1 MPTNHIRL
9 EIRMPDQLQ
18 EIFMSAFD
26 GLQFS
31 GFEQFDD
38 RLIAYVDQK
47 EMNDNGREELEQWLA
62 AQREE
67 CYIESEQVVEERN
80 WNEEWEQSIRPIRAG
95 RFVITPTWADPEAGP
110 EEIILEIDPK
120 MAFGTGYHE
129 TTRLILRLL
138 PDVVQKDDKV
148 LDAGTGSGVLA
159 IAALKLGA
167 SHALGFDI
175 DEWSYRNATENAL
188 LNHVSDRFVIK
199 EGGAEHID
207 STVQYDTVL
216 ANINRNILMEMAE
229 KLAGVTRPGRDL
241 ILSGLMLPDE
251 EPMLKHAALRD
262 FEHVNSIYENE
273 WVAIWLKKKT

>member
-1 MPTNHIRL
+1 
-9 EIRMPDQLQ
+9 
-18 EIFMSAFD
+18 MSAFE

-31 GFEQFDD
+31 GFEQHDD
-38 RLIAYVDQK
+38 RLIAYVDQQ
-47 EMNDNGREELEQWLA
+47 EMNDNGREELEHWLA
-62 AQREE
+62 AQRED

-80 WNEEWEQSIRPIRAG
+80 WNEEWEKSIRPIRVG
-95 RFVITPTWADPEAGP
+95 RFVITPTWADPDAGP
-110 EEIILEIDPK
+110 EDIILEIDPK

-138 PDVVQKDDKV
+138 PDVIQKDDRV

-207 STVQYDTVL
+207 SNVQYDAVL

-229 KLAGVTRPGRDL
+229 KLTGVTRPGGDL

-251 EPMLKHAALRD
+251 QPMLEHAELED

-273 WVAIWLKKKT
+273 WVAIWLKKKA